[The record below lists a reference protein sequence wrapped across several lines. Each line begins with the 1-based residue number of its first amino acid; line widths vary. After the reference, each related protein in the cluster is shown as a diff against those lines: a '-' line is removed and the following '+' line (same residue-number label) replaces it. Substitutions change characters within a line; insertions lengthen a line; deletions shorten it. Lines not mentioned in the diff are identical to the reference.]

1 MGITLLNFLQQLG
14 YIDAMRFEES
24 GPIVTPQ
31 TVKYLENRDP
41 VNHNVLPQI
50 PLAKVKQLKEMD
62 YWQFVNVQ
70 RHGLTYAH

>member
-1 MGITLLNFLQQLG
+1 
-14 YIDAMRFEES
+14 MRFEES

-62 YWQFVNVQ
+62 Y
-70 RHGLTYAH
+70 